1 MILQPF
7 LTAIIT
13 SFVTI
18 SLFILKEKIEKNKL
32 AKLNSEKEATILISI
47 NENQK
52 TLNAISENLDFFEQE
67 ELLGIIEENFNER
80 NIEEF
85 FTTINYELTK
95 NIIVFNSYSLSTSVY
110 QEYLLKNPFNVE
122 QNIDYFVIL
131 NLTNKIINYI
141 NKLND
146 AESDLVQRYSLLK
159 AIYINI
165 EEVKTKYLDVV
176 RKKHINS
183 VFD

>member
-13 SFVTI
+13 SSVTI
-18 SLFILKEKIEKNKL
+18 SLFILKERIEKNKL
-32 AKLNSEKEATILISI
+32 TKLNSEKEAAILISI

-52 TLNAISENLDFFEQE
+52 TLNIILENLDFFEQE
-67 ELLGIIEENFNER
+67 ELLEMIESNFSESS
-80 NIEEF
+80 ISDF
-85 FTTINYELTK
+85 FIAINYELTK
-95 NIIVFNSYSLSTSVY
+95 NIIVFKSYSLSTSVY
-110 QEYLLKNPFNVE
+110 QEYLLKNPFDVE

-131 NLTNKIINYI
+131 NLTNKVINYI

-146 AESDLVQRYSLLK
+146 LESDLFQRYSLLK

-165 EEVKTKYLDVV
+165 EEIKTKYLDIV
-176 RKKHINS
+176 RTKHIVS